1 MRVVLALESKPK
13 LRRLSQQNAVKVK
26 RAVME
31 VTEMAASTSPNSLIH
46 PSRIPNRWVQ
56 LVAGIIAMM
65 AIANLQYAWT
75 LFTKPIQAHLHVSL
89 VAVQWTITLFVA
101 LETWLVPFEG
111 YLVDKIG
118 PRFMLGVGAILVGL
132 GWIGAGRSETISG
145 LYFWYALGGMG
156 AGAVYGGTIG
166 NALKWFPDH
175 RGLCVGLTAG
185 AYGIGTATTISPIAA
200 MLKTSGYQHTFVFWG
215 MVQGVVVL
223 AAALFLAK
231 PPLGWT
237 PPNWKEKEA
246 KIKAKVRTSAVDM
259 TPIEMLRQPSFYVL
273 YLMLTMLAF
282 GGIVVTVQLNPM
294 ASSYH
299 VDNVIV
305 AFGMTALVLAITVD
319 RILNGL
325 TRPFWG
331 WVSDHIGRE
340 NAIFISFILEA
351 IAVFALLQ
359 LIGHPVWFVVLS
371 GLCFFAWGNIYSLFP
386 SITGDLYGNKW
397 ATTNYGILYTA
408 KGLATLFAAPGAAWL
423 FAKTGSW
430 TKVFWA
436 MIICDLIAAFMALLW
451 LKPLASRMVKESERV
466 ASGASVT
473 PGTPIKARV
482 VA

>member
-1 MRVVLALESKPK
+1 
-13 LRRLSQQNAVKVK
+13 
-26 RAVME
+26 
-31 VTEMAASTSPNSLIH
+31 MAASSASLIH

-56 LVAGIIAMM
+56 LVAGIVAMM
-65 AIANLQYAWT
+65 AVANLQYAWT

-89 VAVQWTITLFVA
+89 VAVQWTFTLFVA

-111 YLVDKIG
+111 YLVDRIG
-118 PRFMLGVGAILVGL
+118 PRLMLGLGAIMVGM
-132 GWIGAGRSETISG
+132 GWVGSGYAETING
-145 LYFWYALGGMG
+145 LYLWYGIGGIG

-200 MLKTSGYQHTFVFWG
+200 MLKTSGYQHTFIVWG
-215 MVQGVVVL
+215 IVQGIVVL
-223 AAALFLAK
+223 AAALFLAR
-231 PPLGWT
+231 PPEGWT
-237 PPNWKEKEA
+237 PPDWKAKEV
-246 KIKAKVRTSAVDM
+246 KIKARVNTSSVDM
-259 TPIEMLRQPSFYVL
+259 TPWEMLRQPSFYVI
-273 YLMLTMLAF
+273 YLMMTMLAF
-282 GGIVVTVQLNPM
+282 GGLVVTAQLNPM

-319 RILNGL
+319 RLLNGL

-331 WVSDHIGRE
+331 WVSDHVGRE
-340 NAIFISFILEA
+340 NAIFVAFILEA

-359 LIGHPVWFVVLS
+359 LIGHPVWFVALS
-371 GLCFFAWGNIYSLFP
+371 GLCFFAWGNIFSLFP

-397 ATTNYGILYTA
+397 ATTNYGVVYTA
-408 KGLATLFAAPGAAWL
+408 KGVAAAFAGPGAAWL

-436 MIICDLIAAFMALLW
+436 MIVCDVLAAFMALLW
-451 LKPLASRMVKESERV
+451 LKPLARRVVTDSERPGSTGEVRPPVKAQGV
-466 ASGASVT
+466 A
-473 PGTPIKARV
+473 
-482 VA
+482 